1 MKKIKIKIKNNKTYN
16 KKLTWGT
23 NDIVI
28 VCAPLLLFVPVC
40 ISLRRG
46 GERGGGSSSI
56 ESGGR
61 WSDEVALLMMQLCA
75 L

>member
-1 MKKIKIKIKNNKTYN
+1 M
-16 KKLTWGT
+16 
-23 NDIVI
+23 
-28 VCAPLLLFVPVC
+28 PVC
-40 ISLRRG
+40 IGLRRG
-46 GERGGGSSSI
+46 GKRGGRGGGSGGGGGV